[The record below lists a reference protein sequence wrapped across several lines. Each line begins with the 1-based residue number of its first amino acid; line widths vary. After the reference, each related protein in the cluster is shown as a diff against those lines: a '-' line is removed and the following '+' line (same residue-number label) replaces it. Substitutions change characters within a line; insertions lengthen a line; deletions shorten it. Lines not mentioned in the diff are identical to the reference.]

1 MRFSEYL
8 TQKGLEHQEPR
19 LEKLAAAIR
28 DTEHDE
34 EFFVKTAGPIT
45 SMLWTAGK
53 KLATSDV
60 AKNALIGAGVGG
72 VTGAVTGPEGHKLSS
87 ALKGAAVGGAIGGL
101 ATGAANVNS
110 AMRADTNLTLGNALK
125 QQGKALQ
132 GAGKASWDVMKNF
145 KLPAAAGPSTSQSA
159 AQSLVSAGV
168 SPNPSRTASGIFL
181 NPNG

>member
-1 MRFSEYL
+1 MLFSDYL
-8 TQKGLEHQEPR
+8 TQKSLEHEEPR

-28 DTEHDE
+28 GTEHDE
-34 EFFVKTAGPIT
+34 EFFIKTAGPLT

-53 KLATSDV
+53 KLATSSV

-72 VTGAVTGPEGHKLSS
+72 VTGAITGPEGSKLSS
-87 ALKGAAVGGAIGGL
+87 ALKGAAVGGAVGGL
-101 ATGAANVNS
+101 ATGAVNVNS

-132 GAGKASWDVMKNF
+132 GAGKASWDVLKNY
-145 KLPAAAGPSTSQSA
+145 KLAPSASQTS
-159 AQSLVSAGV
+159 AQNLVSAGV
-168 SPNPSRTASGIFL
+168 SPDPSRTASGIFL

>member
-60 AKNALIGAGVGG
+60 AKPPIAPP
-72 VTGAVTGPEGHKLSS
+72 T
-87 ALKGAAVGGAIGGL
+87 AAPF
-101 ATGAANVNS
+101 
-110 AMRADTNLTLGNALK
+110 RAEE
-125 QQGKALQ
+125 
-132 GAGKASWDVMKNF
+132 
-145 KLPAAAGPSTSQSA
+145 
-159 AQSLVSAGV
+159 SL
-168 SPNPSRTASGIFL
+168 
-181 NPNG
+181 